1 MDHEQPP
8 NQPIGT
14 PAKDRVGAVIIGRN
28 EGERLVRALHAALP
42 HVARVVYVDSN
53 STDTS
58 VENAREIGVHTI
70 ALKDGPFTAARGRQ
84 TGLDALLA
92 NLPTLEFIQFI
103 DGDCVM
109 DPGWID
115 AGVEFLDEN
124 PKVAAVSGRWRE
136 EFPERTIYNRLTN
149 VDWHAEPGPAP
160 YPGGNSLCRVAALRD
175 IGGWRTDL
183 IAGEDPDLGFR
194 LTEHGW
200 FSHRLAH
207 EMVLHDINMRSFRA
221 FWKREQRSGYCY
233 AQVGW
238 MHRQGPGKPWVKRA
252 ASALLYGLLL
262 PILILTMAIV
272 FWPVAIVLSLL
283 YARVWWSLYR
293 RAKRL
298 DEGVAERYASLILLC
313 KVSQALG
320 VLRSIGD
327 GLFRR
332 DRRLIEYKGA
342 TAKGPPEQQP
352 TSHGAG

>member
-8 NQPIGT
+8 NSLNGP

-42 HVARVVYVDSN
+42 HVARAVYVDSN
-53 STDTS
+53 SNDKS
-58 VENAREIGVHTI
+58 VENAHEIGVHTI

-84 TGLDALLA
+84 TGLEALLA
-92 NLPTLEFIQFI
+92 EMPALEFVQFI

-109 DPGWID
+109 DPDWID
-115 AGVEFLDEN
+115 AGVEFLDEH

-200 FSHRLAH
+200 SSHRLAH

-238 MHRQGPGKPWVKRA
+238 MHRNGPGKPWVKRA
-252 ASALLYGLLL
+252 ASALIYGLFL
-262 PILILTMAIV
+262 PMLILALTFV
-272 FWPVAIVLSLL
+272 FWPAAIVLALL
-283 YARVWWSLYR
+283 YARVWWSLFR
-293 RAKRL
+293 RARRI
-298 DEGVAERYASLILLC
+298 DEDVADRYASLILLC
-313 KVSQALG
+313 KVSQAIG
-320 VLRSIGD
+320 VLRSILD

-332 DRRLIEYKGA
+332 DRRLIEYKGP
-342 TAKGPPEQQP
+342 TAGQSPSPQ
-352 TSHGAG
+352 SARNGAA